1 MAKGKLI
8 LICQSG
14 GDFVK
19 NADGSL
25 TYSGGEAQ
33 AVNVNS
39 ETVFDDLKLKLA
51 EMCNLEYK
59 TVIFKYFLPGNTRT
73 LITLSNGKDL
83 KRMLDF
89 HRNSVTAEVFAIG
102 KEGFDQEALNI
113 YTGRGTGVKVAES
126 VNRATAAATSSPV
139 DAASPAGTSAG
150 RLATRRT
157 AAPKKATPVST
168 RKTAKAKKAT
178 PTPKKATPASRVSN
192 RRTATLKKA
201 TPSPKKGTPKATHSA
216 MGVDASATSPP
227 SKNTTS
233 DASEYADSDSDGDSS
248 GAHAD
253 SDNSSDTPFTL
264 AAKKTAR
271 GTMQIG
277 KIASPADSVKKRRRT
292 ASWKIGVNGPTI
304 VAFSDDDGDKRSRK
318 KYSRMVPGKGNFA
331 ISQLTKSGDM
341 PLEKLIALWKEGI
354 TGIGQ
359 EFKDVYEFRDALQ
372 KYAIAHRFTYRV
384 KKNDS
389 TCVSCRCVAE
399 SCSWKIHAAWVSA
412 AQSFR
417 IKKFDNTHI
426 CEGQAHPAK
435 NWLVNIIKDRL
446 RDFPHQKPKEIV
458 NGILRDFGIELTYTN
473 VWRGIVDAR
482 EDIQGSYKEAY
493 DQLPGYCEKIMETN
507 PGSFAKLVLDDKNR
521 FQCLFIAF
529 RASIHGFQKGCRPLL
544 FLESTSL
551 NSKYHEVLL
560 TATALD
566 GNDGFLPVAF
576 AIVDFE
582 NDDKWLWFLEELKS
596 ALPYSGSMTLV
607 SDREKGLKE
616 SVLEVFENAYYGYS
630 IYHLFESFRKSV
642 NGPFHREG
650 KGSLRGLFLAAA
662 HAVRLV
668 GFKKFVEQIKQI
680 CSEAYDWVVQIEP
693 KHWTTASFKGEQYN
707 YITENVTDSYINL
720 LEEARDLPITQK
732 IDALISMVMELISA
746 RQMDSNEWSTKLT
759 PSKMEKLREENV
771 NAHGLKVFTS
781 SDTLFEVH
789 EDASNTHVVN
799 LKNWDCTCL
808 GWKITRLPCSHAI
821 AVFNYSRKNLFE
833 YCSEYYTVDRFRL
846 TYSESI
852 NPVPVGSSPAEEG
865 EATSDSVHVLP
876 PCPARSLSHRRQD
889 TPKEEDQLQE

>member
-19 NADGSL
+19 NPDGSL

-102 KEGFDQEALNI
+102 KEGFDRDALNI

-139 DAASPAGTSAG
+139 DAASPARTSAG

-157 AAPKKATPVST
+157 AAPKKATPVSI
-168 RKTAKAKKAT
+168 RKTATAKKATSTPKKAT

-201 TPSPKKGTPKATHSA
+201 TPSPKKGTPKATNSA
-216 MGVDASATSPP
+216 MDVDASAMSPP
-227 SKNTTS
+227 SKNTAS
-233 DASEYADSDSDGDSS
+233 DASDYADSDSDGNSS

-304 VAFSDDDGDKRSRK
+304 VAFSDDNGDKRSRK
-318 KYSRMVPGKGNFA
+318 KYSRMVPGKCNFA
-331 ISQLTKSGDM
+331 ISQLTKSSDM

-482 EDIQGSYKEAY
+482 EDIQGSCKEAY

-507 PGSFAKLVLDDKNR
+507 PGSFAKLVLDDENR

-529 RASIHGFQKGCRPLL
+529 RASIHGFQKGCRSLL

-650 KGSLRGLFLAAA
+650 KGSL
-662 HAVRLV
+662 
-668 GFKKFVEQIKQI
+668 
-680 CSEAYDWVVQIEP
+680 
-693 KHWTTASFKGEQYN
+693 
-707 YITENVTDSYINL
+707 
-720 LEEARDLPITQK
+720 
-732 IDALISMVMELISA
+732 
-746 RQMDSNEWSTKLT
+746 
-759 PSKMEKLREENV
+759 
-771 NAHGLKVFTS
+771 KVFIS

-799 LKNWDCTCL
+799 LKNWDF
-808 GWKITRLPCSHAI
+808 HQ
-821 AVFNYSRKNLFE
+821 
-833 YCSEYYTVDRFRL
+833 
-846 TYSESI
+846 
-852 NPVPVGSSPAEEG
+852 PVPVGSSPAEEG
-865 EATSDSVHVLP
+865 EASSDSVHVLP